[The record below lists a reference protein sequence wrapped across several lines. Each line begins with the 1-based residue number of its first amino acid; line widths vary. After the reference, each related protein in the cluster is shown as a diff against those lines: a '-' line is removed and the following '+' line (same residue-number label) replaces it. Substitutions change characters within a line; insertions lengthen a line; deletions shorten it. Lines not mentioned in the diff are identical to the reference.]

1 MESTNELMDVIL
13 GNGSPEEVTDKI
25 KELLFA
31 KSSEKL
37 DSIKPFISKGMF
49 GNFEE
54 EWFID
59 KIIR

>member
-1 MESTNELMDVIL
+1 MEPNNELMDVIL

-25 KELLFA
+25 KEILFT

-49 GNFEE
+49 GNSEE
-54 EWFID
+54 E
-59 KIIR
+59 